1 MKKERPNT
9 YSGNAWWAA
18 RYALTS
24 LRNYPVR
31 NAGIALVLAIGVAL
45 PTTVFVWTSTGTYL
59 VVDDYF
65 ATNPYQFSL
74 EPKIGES
81 VSSSDLLAARQM
93 ADASQLTEWSDL
105 VSSTLGI
112 LTGDFFPSWS
122 LYSPIDLNYALG
134 IKDMRVILV
143 TEEVLGNWSQEFDC
157 RGNFSLSG
165 GQVLVSDMFVGYARQ
180 VHGVDIDVGSVID
193 FDLFGQNARN
203 SRGNPF
209 AWGRVAMHGF
219 TVAGVYQVRSLT
231 TLISQSFP
239 SMSRKNWDPMSL
251 TEDPVLGINDS
262 VMILRS
268 EVSEDVAADVETR
281 SFFSPVCL
289 LRASEDALLALG
301 PEEIG
306 NNLLALKT
314 QIEGAYTR
322 VSVNGLEEIWSMDA
336 RIKTYLQSQVLTV
349 IAFPVLIMSLMLSVF
364 TSETS
369 IARRKGEISALRS
382 KGASFNQVFATFMWE
397 SLLLSLLGLGTG
409 LVFSVLMAP
418 LMGSSVGL
426 FMFDP
431 NEYLRFLN
439 RVTISPVA
447 LAIAAAIALY
457 LPAAYLLHVARR
469 IDVSEVGQPTV
480 GQPSEEAEQTG
491 IWRYVLGLTTVL
503 VILLLM
509 PLIIAPRGSIAVLEI
524 LGATMMLFIA
534 SYLGSRAM
542 RLATGRLSGSTAFLL
557 GEKSLYL
564 SQSLRRRKGQFIPLL
579 VILTLTL
586 TTTTMMLIQAGSFE
600 ATLDN
605 ELRYSIGCDLRI
617 ECDQRPL
624 SYNRTLM
631 DFPGVTSVTPVLE
644 TWAQVGAFPFFLEGI
659 DAANYARI
667 GYFSPDSFITGD
679 AQSVLSALGARE
691 DGIILSEYYSRLWNE
706 TVGDTI
712 AVYFGTINATRIAS
726 FEIVGIMRSAPGFGV
741 AATYDLQAASFASQF
756 GFQVGQ
762 GGFAFVNLNLLS
774 SLTYYHTSDLFLVD
788 TACFSDMTLVQQTLD
803 SERNV
808 FVYSPETFDT
818 ATSYS
823 VHLFLSGIQGLTV
836 ISFVLCGGMGLSA
849 IGLFLG
855 SAVKERDWEYA
866 VFRALGGTKKQVL
879 SMVFGEFAGSVIA
892 AMCISLALGAA
903 FGYSMSLLTFGIAPF
918 SPALGEILAFPF
930 TVMLLVMSVDAF
942 AMLASC
948 YIPALKAGAVNPA
961 VVLRNL

>member
-24 LRNYPVR
+24 LRNYPIR

-65 ATNPYQFSL
+65 ATNQYQFSL
-74 EPKIGES
+74 KPKTGES
-81 VSSSDLLAARQM
+81 LSSSYLLGAKQM
-93 ADASQLTEWSDL
+93 ADASQLTAWSHL
-105 VSSTLGI
+105 VPSTLGI
-112 LTGDFFPSWS
+112 LTGDFFPGWS
-122 LYSPIDLNYALG
+122 LYSPLGLNYAEG
-134 IKDMRVILV
+134 IKDMRIILV
-143 TEEVLGNWSQEFDC
+143 TNDILGNWSTAFGY
-157 RGNFSLSG
+157 RGNFCLTE
-165 GQVLVSDMFVGYARQ
+165 GQVLVSDMFISYARQ
-180 VHGVDIDVGSVID
+180 VHGIDIDVGSVID
-193 FDLFGQNARN
+193 FDLLRITARKNVGNAL
-203 SRGNPF
+203 
-209 AWGRVAMHGF
+209 AWGRVALQGF
-219 TVAGVYQVRSLT
+219 TVVGVYQIRSVASLF
-231 TLISQSFP
+231 SQSFP
-239 SMSRKNWDPMSL
+239 SISRRNWDPMSL
-251 TEDPVLGINDS
+251 TADQVLGISDS

-268 EVSEDVAADVETR
+268 EVDETTLQYVENR
-281 SFFSPVCL
+281 AYFSPVCL
-289 LRASEDALLALG
+289 LRASENALLALG

-314 QIEGAYTR
+314 QIEGEYTR
-322 VSVNGLEEIWSMDA
+322 VSVMGLQEIWSLDA

-349 IAFPVLIMSLMLSVF
+349 IAFPVLIMSLMLSIF

-369 IARRKGEISALRS
+369 VARRKGEISALRS
-382 KGASFNQVFATFMWE
+382 KGASFNQVFATFMWK
-397 SLLLSLLGLGTG
+397 SLLLSLLGLGAG

-426 FMFDP
+426 FVFDP
-431 NEYLRFLN
+431 NEYLRFFN
-439 RVTISPVA
+439 RVTVSPVA
-447 LAIAAAIALY
+447 FAIAAAIALF

-480 GQPSEEAEQTG
+480 GQPSEEAEHTG
-491 IWRYVLGLTTVL
+491 MWRYVVGLATVL
-503 VILLLM
+503 VVLLLM
-509 PLIIAPRGSIAVLEI
+509 PLVIAPRGSIAVLEI
-524 LGATMMLFIA
+524 LSATLMLFVA

-542 RLATGRLSGSTAFLL
+542 RLATGRLSGGTAFLL

-600 ATLDN
+600 ATLNN
-605 ELRYSIGCDLRI
+605 ELRYSIGCDIRI
-617 ECDQRPL
+617 ECDGKPL
-624 SYNRTLM
+624 SYNRTLT
-631 DFPGVTSVTPVLE
+631 DFPGVTYVTPVVE

-667 GYFSPDSFITGD
+667 GYFSTDSFVTGD
-679 AQSVLSALGARE
+679 AQSVLSALSAKD
-691 DGIILSEYYSRLWNE
+691 DGIILSEYYCRLWNR

-712 AVYFGTINATRIAS
+712 VAYFGTINATRIAS

-741 AATYDLQAASFASQF
+741 AATYELQAASFASQF

-762 GGFAFVNLNLLS
+762 GGFAFVNLNFLS
-774 SLTYYHTSDLFLVD
+774 SLTYYYTSDLFLVD
-788 TACFSDMTLVQQTLD
+788 TACFSDMALVQQTLD

-808 FVYSPETFDT
+808 FVYTPETFDT

-836 ISFVLCGGMGLSA
+836 ISFVLCAGMGISA

-903 FGYSMSLLTFGIAPF
+903 FGYCMSLLTFGIAPF
-918 SPALGEILAFPF
+918 SPALGEVLTFPF
-930 TVMLLVMSVDAF
+930 TVMLLVLSVDSF
-942 AMLASC
+942 AMLAAC